1 MPRKKKEK
9 AKDEAPKTEMDV
21 ILSAITKMGA
31 QVMNNIDE
39 LAAQGQL
46 STGLWG
52 LDYGLGGK
60 GIPSITVIEIHG
72 PNGVGKTSLALHLT
86 NMAVKSG
93 MKPFFVDTEYAVN
106 DDMSGIFVGQNDV
119 QWVQPD
125 SGEKA
130 LDIIKFLLKETTGS
144 FIVLDSVGGTQPS
157 KIAEDDVGT
166 SHIGIQ
172 ARMFSQFGPIAKVW
186 TKKKNNILLV
196 VNQES
201 ANIATGGY
209 NLAGGRKWSYI
220 PDMRIRLTKKYKEG
234 DIKEGSDI
242 IGHIV
247 EAKITKNRFGP
258 PMRKVEIPLI
268 YGEGFDIERELVDNA
283 ILFGVVKKGGA
294 WYSYEHEGEEIKR
307 QGIAAFSLWLKD
319 NPLASDNIRALLT
332 EIVS

>member
-1 MPRKKKEK
+1 
-9 AKDEAPKTEMDV
+9 MDV

-130 LDIIKFLLKETTGS
+130 LDIIKFLLK
-144 FIVLDSVGGTQPS
+144 
-157 KIAEDDVGT
+157 
-166 SHIGIQ
+166 
-172 ARMFSQFGPIAKVW
+172 M
-186 TKKKNNILLV
+186 
-196 VNQES
+196 
-201 ANIATGGY
+201 
-209 NLAGGRKWSYI
+209 
-220 PDMRIRLTKKYKEG
+220 
-234 DIKEGSDI
+234 
-242 IGHIV
+242 
-247 EAKITKNRFGP
+247 
-258 PMRKVEIPLI
+258 
-268 YGEGFDIERELVDNA
+268 
-283 ILFGVVKKGGA
+283 
-294 WYSYEHEGEEIKR
+294 
-307 QGIAAFSLWLKD
+307 
-319 NPLASDNIRALLT
+319 
-332 EIVS
+332 